1 MARAGDL
8 MNSLERLEGL
18 STSLLAHS
26 REATVSSHAAE
37 VIDAYESL
45 DPKDRAAYFGFLRDE
60 MTVDHDALRS
70 AATSYLESPDEAGA
84 VALGTA
90 SEPVRREF
98 LRLLNTAPGG
108 TRSIVDMRRDL
119 LELLSKDPGL
129 RVVDAAFLHVLRS
142 WFNQGFLE
150 LRRLDWSTPAAI
162 LEKLIAYEAVH
173 AIVGWD
179 DLRRRLES
187 DRRLYAYMHTALP
200 DEPLIFVEVA
210 LVDRLVG
217 SIEDVLTQPPA
228 VDLAEP
234 TTAIFYSITNTQ
246 PGLSSISFGNFLI
259 KQVMGELQREIP
271 TLETFSTLSPIP
283 GFLVWLR
290 GQSDEDLEWMDSG
303 ARARLPAL
311 NGTEWIDFPW
321 AQQDLEP
328 VLMQAAAHYLY
339 TVKRP
344 GSDPPRPID
353 SVARFHLRNG
363 ASIHRLNWMGDPSPK
378 GLGESAGMLV
388 NYLYDADAVVANVE
402 AFVGDGTIAA
412 SDQIKELAAGRTV
425 PATDVASR

>member
-1 MARAGDL
+1 MD
-8 MNSLERLEGL
+8 SLERLEEL

-26 REATVSSHAAE
+26 REATVSSHATK
-37 VIDAYESL
+37 VIEAYTSL
-45 DPKDRAAYFGFLRDE
+45 DPKDRPAYFGFLRDE
-60 MTVDHDALRS
+60 MTVDHEALRS
-70 AATSYLESPDEAGA
+70 AATSYLDSPDEARA
-84 VALGTA
+84 VALGVA

-108 TRSIVDMRRDL
+108 TRSIVDMRADL
-119 LELLSKDPGL
+119 LGLLAKDPDL

-142 WFNQGFLE
+142 WFNRGFLE

-187 DRRLYAYMHTALP
+187 DRRLYAYMPPALP

-210 LVDRLVG
+210 LVDHVVG

-228 VDLAEP
+228 IEAREP

-246 PGLSSISFGNFLI
+246 PGLKGISFGNFLI

-271 TLETFSTLSPIP
+271 TLHTFSTLSPIP
-283 GFLVWLR
+283 GFLAWLR
-290 GQSDEDLEWMDSG
+290 SQSDDDLEWMDSG

-328 VLMQAAAHYLY
+328 ALMQAAAHYLY

-344 GSDPPRPID
+344 ATAPPRPLD
-353 SVARFHLRNG
+353 PVAGFHLRNG

-378 GLGESAGMLV
+378 GLGESAGILV

-402 AFVGDGTIAA
+402 AFVGSGTIAA
-412 SDQIKELAAGRTV
+412 SEQIITLAAGRTV
-425 PATDVASR
+425 DTTDVTGR

>member
-1 MARAGDL
+1 A
-8 MNSLERLEGL
+8 
-18 STSLLAHS
+18 
-26 REATVSSHAAE
+26 
-37 VIDAYESL
+37 
-45 DPKDRAAYFGFLRDE
+45 
-60 MTVDHDALRS
+60 
-70 AATSYLESPDEAGA
+70 
-84 VALGTA
+84 
-90 SEPVRREF
+90 
-98 LRLLNTAPGG
+98 
-108 TRSIVDMRRDL
+108 DL
-119 LELLSKDPGL
+119 LELLAKHPDL

-162 LEKLIAYEAVH
+162 LETLITYEAVH

-187 DRRLYAYMHTALP
+187 DRRLYAYMHPALP

-210 LVDRLVG
+210 LVDHVVG

-228 VDLAEP
+228 VEPSEP

-271 TLETFSTLSPIP
+271 TLSTFSTLSPIP
-283 GFLVWLR
+283 GFLAWLR
-290 GQSDEDLEWMDSG
+290 SQSDEDLEWMDPG

-328 VLMQAAAHYLY
+328 ALMQAAAHYLY

-344 GSDPPRPID
+344 ATTPARPLDP
-353 SVARFHLRNG
+353 VAGFHLRNG
-363 ASIHRLNWMGDPSPK
+363 ASMHRLNWMGDPSPK
-378 GLGESAGMLV
+378 GLGESAGILV

-402 AFVGDGTIAA
+402 AFLGDGTIAA
-412 SDQIKELAAGRTV
+412 SEQITALAAGRMA
-425 PATDVASR
+425 PAPDVAGR